1 MSIILGEEQ
10 VKAIESIKTFVS
22 SSETC
27 ISLSGY
33 AGTGKSTIVLQIIEM
48 LEKKNKPYILC
59 APTHKAKVVLET
71 FTGREGCTIHKLLS
85 LSPNIEIQDLD
96 FRELTFQMRNK
107 VNLIPS
113 GGIVICDESSMI
125 NDELYE
131 ALKKETKALN
141 SQIIFVGDKAQ
152 IQPVNSRSYSKVFSL
167 PNSITLTKI
176 YRQSSESGLIT
187 TLEELRT
194 RALGKFNENIGT
206 DGSLYCYSDIREFFK
221 KLIPLYKKAINN
233 ASILEVKLL
242 AYTNARVDA
251 LNNKTKELLFGNNN
265 EYNKGE
271 FITGTENL
279 SFGDV
284 KFWNSMDYI
293 IADEPEK
300 IDLNIKDFISL
311 PSYRLN
317 LYNSSNHS
325 LESVCIL
332 SKEISSDYL
341 NSLAY
346 FIEDLRLSALNT
358 KYGKGKVWAKYY
370 KLMESF
376 TTPVDLFYDG
386 RMIRKKSFSLGYAS
400 TIHRSQGST
409 LNNVFIDSK
418 DLGVCRNVEELRQ
431 LQYVALSRA
440 KNNVYIYQ

>member
-141 SQIIFVGDKAQ
+141 SQIIFVGK
-152 IQPVNSRSYSKVFSL
+152 YL
-167 PNSITLTKI
+167 P
-176 YRQSSESGLIT
+176 
-187 TLEELRT
+187 
-194 RALGKFNENIGT
+194 
-206 DGSLYCYSDIREFFK
+206 
-221 KLIPLYKKAINN
+221 
-233 ASILEVKLL
+233 
-242 AYTNARVDA
+242 
-251 LNNKTKELLFGNNN
+251 
-265 EYNKGE
+265 
-271 FITGTENL
+271 
-279 SFGDV
+279 
-284 KFWNSMDYI
+284 
-293 IADEPEK
+293 
-300 IDLNIKDFISL
+300 
-311 PSYRLN
+311 
-317 LYNSSNHS
+317 
-325 LESVCIL
+325 
-332 SKEISSDYL
+332 
-341 NSLAY
+341 
-346 FIEDLRLSALNT
+346 
-358 KYGKGKVWAKYY
+358 
-370 KLMESF
+370 
-376 TTPVDLFYDG
+376 
-386 RMIRKKSFSLGYAS
+386 
-400 TIHRSQGST
+400 IH
-409 LNNVFIDSK
+409 I
-418 DLGVCRNVEELRQ
+418 
-431 LQYVALSRA
+431 
-440 KNNVYIYQ
+440 